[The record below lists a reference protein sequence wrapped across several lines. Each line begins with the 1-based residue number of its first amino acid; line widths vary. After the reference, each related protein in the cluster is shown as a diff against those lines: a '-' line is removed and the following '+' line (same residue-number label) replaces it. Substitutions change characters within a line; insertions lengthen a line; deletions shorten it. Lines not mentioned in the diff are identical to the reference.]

1 MIQNAVNQA
10 MLQVLPHLLEEVRS
24 EQLQQL
30 VLPLVI
36 HILGK
41 QDKQVILSVQHA
53 QQLTVS
59 TKSVIV
65 SAHSQ
70 MQPLLQAG
78 AQSLDICTRIIVALQ
93 EGHLPDWLD
102 CMHSSNRSILSADL
116 LCHEPSAEPV

>member
-1 MIQNAVNQA
+1 
-10 MLQVLPHLLEEVRS
+10 
-24 EQLQQL
+24 
-30 VLPLVI
+30 
-36 HILGK
+36 
-41 QDKQVILSVQHA
+41 
-53 QQLTVS
+53 
-59 TKSVIV
+59 
-65 SAHSQ
+65 